1 MFPSLKNSSNAVGTK
16 QENVGVGSAN
26 LDSIHSSEA
35 EFLSH
40 RRTGSLTM
48 LEDFPIHSYCTRQRW
63 VETSSTLRYAI

>member
-1 MFPSLKNSSNAVGTK
+1 M
-16 QENVGVGSAN
+16 GVGGAD

-40 RRTGSLTM
+40 KRTGSLTT

-63 VETSSTLRYAI
+63 LETSSTLSYEVEAWEECM